1 MATDQPQ
8 NTDPRLAE
16 HRRIWDKKASLRS
29 VYADYYQRMADALTG
44 GQSGGDI
51 WLEIGAGAGHSA
63 NLLDARFRM
72 DILASPWIDV
82 VGDAHRLPF
91 GDESL
96 DGIAL
101 LDVLHHLGDPCG
113 FFEEVARVLKPG
125 GRVAMIDP
133 GITPL
138 SWVFYNFLHEE
149 PVDMRADP
157 MAPAANAT
165 EKDPFDGNQAIPT
178 LLFKRE
184 EHRIALS
191 DAVPALR
198 SVERRWLSLFA
209 YPLSGGFKGWTLL
222 PAGLVQALLRLED
235 KLMPFLGMWMAFRIV
250 IVMEK
255 RAP

>member
-1 MATDQPQ
+1 
-8 NTDPRLAE
+8 
-16 HRRIWDKKASLRS
+16 
-29 VYADYYQRMADALTG
+29 
-44 GQSGGDI
+44 
-51 WLEIGAGAGHSA
+51 LEIGAGAGHSTG
-63 NLLDARFRM
+63 LMDARFRM

-91 GDESL
+91 SDDSL
-96 DGIAL
+96 DGIAM

-138 SWVFYNFLHEE
+138 SWIFYHFLHEE

-157 MAPAANAT
+157 MAPAANARD
-165 EKDPFDGNQAIPT
+165 KDPFDGNQAIPT

-184 EHRIALS
+184 EHRIALN

-198 SVERRWLSLFA
+198 TVERTWLSLFA
-209 YPLSGGFKGWTLL
+209 YPLTGGFKRWTLL
-222 PAGLVQALLRLED
+222 PEGLATGLLRLED
-235 KLMPFLGMWMAFRIV
+235 RLMPYLGMWMGFRIV
-250 IVMEK
+250 VVMEK
-255 RAP
+255 RAV